1 MTPPLPAPNG
11 ATPFDPEY
19 GKLTMVLITSISS
32 ARRNTG
38 RSGRTPPF
46 QIRQHWAGGAAV
58 EASQIGLSS
67 QSRQVL
73 GNTEHAQVLLN
84 AP

>member
-19 GKLTMVLITSISS
+19 GKLTMVLIPPYPPPAAIRGGADELRPFKSGSI
-32 ARRNTG
+32 R
-38 RSGRTPPF
+38 P
-46 QIRQHWAGGAAV
+46 GAAV